1 MKQIARSLV
10 LFGSLALYPL
20 IDNQPAEA
28 QIAPDGTLSTTVTTP
43 DGSNFTIE
51 DGNRAGGN
59 LFHSFR
65 EFSVP
70 TGGSAFFNN
79 AADVQN
85 IINRVTGGSVSNING
100 LLGANC
106 CANVFL
112 LNPAGIIFGP
122 NASLNI
128 GGSFYGSTADSLVFP
143 EGEFSATDR
152 QSPPL
157 LTINA
162 PIGLNFR
169 DNPGNITNQSV
180 AENPNGETNVTGG
193 NVGLQVN
200 PGQTLALIGGDVL
213 LDDGNLTAKG
223 GRIEIGSVKGLGRVN
238 FNSTENGLVF
248 DYSSINSFGDINLEN
263 TSVVDVTAG
272 GGGDIAI
279 AGKNIGINNS
289 SLNAGILR
297 NLGSKDSQ
305 AGDITLNATG
315 AIAIDSSVV
324 NNRVRFLA
332 IGNAGNISIT
342 TGSLSLTNAVLTTSN
357 AGQGNAGNITVNA
370 NDTFSLAKNSL
381 VLSNIGSFNRNPG
394 EGNGK
399 VGNISIEAKEVSLTD
414 TSQLQ
419 AGIFSGG
426 RGEAGI
432 ISIKAQD
439 SILFNGLNSGIF
451 TDVESGAEGNGS
463 EIQLSA
469 NSISLT
475 DGAVLKTSNAGQGNA
490 GNITVQAT
498 DLVEVVGVPNSY
510 GSSTFLT
517 ADVDSGATGIGG
529 DLTIEAKK
537 LSVRDGGRVS
547 TNNYGVGKAGNL
559 TIEVDNLSV
568 KNSQVSS
575 STFGKGDAGNLTV
588 NASESV
594 ELTGELLGKD
604 GLNGP
609 TGFPG
614 GLFAQVDLNGKGQG
628 GRLTVETERL
638 SISNGSK
645 IQAATFGEGN
655 AGELLIRA
663 SNIEVFDT
671 PDANNYFG
679 TTINAGVSR
688 DPRTVNPPKG
698 NGGNLTIETDRLSI
712 KSGGR
717 VTADTAGEGNAGN
730 LSIKANNL
738 VEVVG
743 APNSYRTF
751 LSAEVK
757 EGATGRGGN
766 LKIEAGQLKIANEGS
781 ISVASFDESGTAG
794 NLEINADSIQLDK
807 GTITA
812 ATSLGEGGN
821 INFNIDDT
829 LTMRDNSRISAQAFG
844 DADGGNININAGFVI
859 AYPSQ
864 TPNNGNDIIAS
875 AERGRGG
882 NININ
887 TQQIF
892 GLQERRATPGN
903 GTNDIDASSEFG
915 LSGEVVITNLVD
927 DINQGV
933 VESPDNVVEPE
944 TMTAQACSAAGRV
957 ARGESSFTITGR
969 GGLPALATDPLNS
982 DQISIGE
989 EDEEDT
995 KPSSKKSS
1003 GGVVTVIEQPNP
1015 PSSKD
1020 IVPARGMIVNEKG
1033 EVVLTAYP
1041 TPNTSQRTPTSSVS
1055 CTES

>member
-1 MKQIARSLV
+1 
-10 LFGSLALYPL
+10 
-20 IDNQPAEA
+20 
-28 QIAPDGTLSTTVTTP
+28 
-43 DGSNFTIE
+43 
-51 DGNRAGGN
+51 
-59 LFHSFR
+59 
-65 EFSVP
+65 
-70 TGGSAFFNN
+70 
-79 AADVQN
+79 
-85 IINRVTGGSVSNING
+85 
-100 LLGANC
+100 
-106 CANVFL
+106 
-112 LNPAGIIFGP
+112 
-122 NASLNI
+122 
-128 GGSFYGSTADSLVFP
+128 
-143 EGEFSATDR
+143 
-152 QSPPL
+152 L

-490 GNITVQAT
+490 GNITVNTNDTFSLAKNSFVLSNIGSPNRNPGEGNGKVGNISIEAKEVSLTDTSQLQAGIFSGGRGEAGIISIKAQDSILFNGLNSGIFTDVESGAEGNGSEIQLSANSISLTDGAVLKTSNAGQGNAGNITVQAT

-517 ADVDSGATGIGG
+517 ADVNSGATGKGG
-529 DLTIEAKK
+529 DLTIEAKR

-698 NGGNLTIETDRLSI
+698 NGGNLTIETDQLSI

-730 LSIKANNL
+730 LYIKANNL

-794 NLEINADSIQLDK
+794 NLEINADSIQLER

-821 INFNIDDT
+821 INLNVDDT

-864 TPNNGNDIIAS
+864 VPNDGNDIIAS
-875 AERGRGG
+875 AERGDGG
-882 NININ
+882 NIIIN

-927 DINQGV
+927 DVNQGV

-944 TMTAQACSAAGRV
+944 TVTTQACSAEGRV

-969 GGLPALATDPLNS
+969 GGLPTLATDPLTS
-982 DQISIGE
+982 DQISIGG

-995 KPSSKKSS
+995 KPSSKKSP
-1003 GGVVTVIEQPNP
+1003 GRVVTVTEQPNP

-1041 TPNTSQRTPTSSVS
+1041 TPNTSQRIPSNLAS
-1055 CTES
+1055 CERS